1 MSFFRW
7 TAPIF
12 KIAGRRWSE
21 KDFQIIGSWL
31 RPFLPAEGRMLDLAG
46 GTGDLAVGLARTL
59 GVEVVVLDATPQM
72 LRRVSAHPLV
82 SVREGV
88 AEAIPFPAD
97 HFDALLCSDAFH
109 HFKDQDASVREMA
122 RVVRPGGGVLV
133 LEMNPTGV
141 FSPIRPLERLLKE
154 PASFMTPIELE
165 TYFAAR
171 GIAGTSTAQRGFS
184 YSFLGTVAA

>member
-12 KIAGRRWSE
+12 KLAGRRWSE

-31 RPFLPAEGRMLDLAG
+31 RPFFPAEGRMLDLAG

-109 HFKDQDASVREMA
+109 HFQDQDASVREMA

-133 LEMNPTGV
+133 LEMNPRGLW
-141 FSPIRPLERLLKE
+141 SPVILLERLLKE
-154 PASFMTPIELE
+154 PASFMSPDQLAQ
-165 TYFAAR
+165 FFSAR
-171 GIAGTSTAQRGFS
+171 GIVGNSSLQKGLG
-184 YSFLGTVAA
+184 YSFLGTVVG